1 MLPDGGKALKRL
13 EDTPKQPSRNYRMLI
28 ESSRI
33 FGVCDGRKAMEQVI
47 YKILNTERYRYVVY
61 SWNYGIELLDLF
73 GMPVDYVCPV
83 LEKRISEALL
93 QDDRI
98 MEVNNFV
105 FDTSRKGKVC
115 ASFTVVSDVGEIRAE
130 KEVAV

>member
-13 EDTPKQPSRNYRMLI
+13 ADTPKQPSRNYRMLI

-33 FGVCDGRKAMEQVI
+33 MGMYDGREEQVI

-61 SWNYGIELLDLF
+61 SWNYGIELMDLF
-73 GMPVDYVCPV
+73 GMPADYVCPV

-98 MEVNNFV
+98 MEVKDFV
-105 FDTSRKGKVC
+105 FDISRKGAVY
-115 ASFTVVSDVGEIRAE
+115 AEFTVVTDVGEIEAG
-130 KEVAV
+130 KEVAI

>member
-33 FGVCDGRKAMEQVI
+33 FGVCDGREAMEQVI

-83 LEKRISEALL
+83 LDKRISEALL

>member
-13 EDTPKQPSRNYRMLI
+13 ADTPKQPSRNYRMLI

-33 FGVCDGRKAMEQVI
+33 MGMYDGREAMEQVI

-61 SWNYGIELLDLF
+61 SWNYGIELMDLC
-73 GMPVDYVCPV
+73 GMPADYVCPV

-98 MEVNNFV
+98 MEVKDFV
-105 FDTSRKGKVC
+105 FDISRKGAVY
-115 ASFTVVSDVGEIRAE
+115 AEFTVVTDVGEIEAG
-130 KEVAV
+130 KEVAI

>member
-33 FGVCDGRKAMEQVI
+33 FGVCDGREAMEQVI

-61 SWNYGIELLDLF
+61 SWNYGIELLWAVF
-73 GMPVDYVCPV
+73 GM
-83 LEKRISEALL
+83 LEWSC
-93 QDDRI
+93 
-98 MEVNNFV
+98 MPC
-105 FDTSRKGKVC
+105 SGKEDFRSTF
-115 ASFTVVSDVGEIRAE
+115 AG
-130 KEVAV
+130 

>member
-33 FGVCDGRKAMEQVI
+33 FGVCDGREAIEQVI

-98 MEVNNFV
+98 MEVNDFV

-130 KEVAV
+130 KEVTV

>member
-13 EDTPKQPSRNYRMLI
+13 EDTPKQPSRNYQMLI
-28 ESSRI
+28 ESSRVM
-33 FGVCDGRKAMEQVI
+33 GMCDGREAMEQVI

-98 MEVNNFV
+98 MEVNDFV

-130 KEVAV
+130 KEVTV

>member
-33 FGVCDGRKAMEQVI
+33 FGVCDGREAMEQVI

-98 MEVNNFV
+98 MEVNDFV

-130 KEVAV
+130 KEVTV

>member
-13 EDTPKQPSRNYRMLI
+13 ADTPKQPSRNYRMLI

-33 FGVCDGRKAMEQVI
+33 MGMYDGREAMEQVI

-61 SWNYGIELLDLF
+61 SWNYGIELMDLF
-73 GMPVDYVCPV
+73 RMPADYVCPV

-98 MEVNNFV
+98 MEVKDFV
-105 FDTSRKGKVC
+105 FDISRKGAVY
-115 ASFTVVSDVGEIRAE
+115 AEFTVVTDVGEIEAG
-130 KEVAV
+130 KEVAI

>member
-28 ESSRI
+28 ESSRE
-33 FGVCDGRKAMEQVI
+33 AMEQVI

-98 MEVNNFV
+98 MEVNDFV

-130 KEVAV
+130 KEVTV

>member
-33 FGVCDGRKAMEQVI
+33 FGVCDGREAMEQVI

-98 MEVNNFV
+98 MEVNDFV

>member
-13 EDTPKQPSRNYRMLI
+13 EDIPKQPSRNYRMLI

>member
-33 FGVCDGRKAMEQVI
+33 FGVCDGREAMEQVI

-98 MEVNNFV
+98 MEVNDFV
-105 FDTSRKGKVC
+105 FDISRKGKVC

-130 KEVAV
+130 KEVTV

>member
-115 ASFTVVSDVGEIRAE
+115 ASFTVVSDVGEIKAE